1 MTIASEC
8 AKLAESLPELIA
20 GLEDAR
26 KATADSMAALKRAG
40 LIYAKT
46 HMRQGKYLYLIYPMQ
61 DGERKREYVGTDA
74 KKIEETHAA
83 IERAKEY
90 DALKAQL
97 ERIEQRLYT
106 CRLHIREAVNA
117 LRKQW

>member
-8 AKLAESLPELIA
+8 AKLAESLPELID

-40 LIYAKT
+40 RIY
-46 HMRQGKYLYLIYPMQ
+46 
-61 DGERKREYVGTDA
+61 A

-90 DALKAQL
+90 DALKSQL

-106 CRLHIREAVNA
+106 GRLHIREAVNA